1 MNPTAQ
7 EEEEARPSKK
17 ARLPAAGSGLTAF
30 ALRLANQLSKSKGD
44 DNLVFS
50 PLSVYAA
57 LALVAAG
64 ARGETLDELLALLG
78 ASTRDEL
85 AKFVRAVT
93 DRALTDRSDSGGPL
107 VAFAC
112 GVWHDDTAA
121 LKPDY
126 RAAAVESYKAEMR
139 AADFRGEP
147 EEARMEIN
155 RWVSKATNGL
165 IAAILPIGSVHS
177 GTTMV
182 LANAIY
188 FKGKW
193 FQPFDKEDTK
203 KMQFYCLDGSRVR
216 VPFMCSGKQQ
226 FIVEYDGFKVL
237 KLPYRMQSQSD
248 TSSRGRIIY
257 TTRSRMGSDVNEC
270 HYDEKSDVLPTNPDE
285 RPRLSMCVF
294 LPDDR
299 KGLHSLLDKMSSSPS
314 FLQDHLPT
322 RRLPVTKFQLPKFKF
337 SLSSKMNDDLKAM
350 GLRAAF
356 DEHKAD
362 LSDMLED
369 AGGMLMENVFHK
381 VVIEVNEEGTEAAAS
396 TVCMTVRKCAARPTP
411 VDFVA
416 DHPFAFFVVEE
427 VSGAVIFMGY
437 CVNPA
442 TCVK

>member
-1 MNPTAQ
+1 MQ

-17 ARLPAAGSGLTAF
+17 ARPDPAAGSGLTPF
-30 ALRLANQLSKSKGD
+30 ALRLAKQLSNYKGKG

-78 ASTRDEL
+78 ASSRGEL
-85 AKFVRAVT
+85 AEFARGAAE
-93 DRALTDRSDSGGPL
+93 RALADRSGSGGPL

-112 GVWHDDTAA
+112 GVWHSEMVA

-126 RAAAVESYKAEMR
+126 RAAAVESYKAETR
-139 AADFRGEP
+139 AADFHGKP
-147 EEARMEIN
+147 EEARKEIN
-155 RWVSKATNGL
+155 RWVSEATNGL
-165 IAAILPIGSVHS
+165 ITSILPEGSVHS
-177 GTTMV
+177 ETATV

-188 FKGKW
+188 FKGMW
-193 FQPFDKEDTK
+193 FHPFDKEETK
-203 KMQFYCLDGSRVR
+203 MKLFYCLDGSSVR
-216 VPFMCSGKQQ
+216 VPFMRSDRWQ
-226 FIVEYDGFKVL
+226 FVEEHDGFKVL
-237 KLPYRMQSQSD
+237 KLPYRMQQPQSG
-248 TSSRGRIIY
+248 TSSRDRTYGACSGR
-257 TTRSRMGSDVNEC
+257 GGNVDEC
-270 HYDEKSDVLPTNPDE
+270 HYEKSDECPTNPDE

-299 KGLHSLLDKMSSSPS
+299 KGLPSLVDKMSSSPS

-322 RRLPVTKFQLPKFKF
+322 RRFP
-337 SLSSKMNDDLKAM
+337 
-350 GLRAAF
+350 
-356 DEHKAD
+356 HKAD

-369 AGGMLMENVFHK
+369 DGGMFMENVFHEA
-381 VVIEVNEEGTEAAAS
+381 VIEVNEEGTEAAAS
-396 TVCMTVRKCAARPTP
+396 TACTTVKKCAAPTT

-437 CVNPA
+437 CVNPT
-442 TCVK
+442 TCVE